1 MLDTKW
7 KNNKNSSFLLPAI
20 AISAAVSILFMSLF
34 PLFQKKAEESYID
47 PLTEQDFISD
57 LFAVNLVQYK
67 YLREKADQKQYEYS
81 DLYLETKI
89 QNTYNRTEDD
99 ESESF
104 SDSYTDMAMQ
114 TFLSTQRESINSQ
127 CMQFEGML
135 SSLGEMMDYY
145 VEDLNSGTILSN
157 SGTSLPDAL
166 SEQQADSDKKSDY
179 LYYLSLQYD
188 SAGNISNVN
197 VRCRDNAK
205 QFLSR
210 VQNAGHDFP
219 LKLQEDVPSG
229 YTYNYEANGRMA
241 DYTVYDEYN
250 DMFAAGSIHLT
261 ILQIHVEIIA

>member
-7 KNNKNSSFLLPAI
+7 KNNKNSSFFLPAI

-104 SDSYTDMAMQ
+104 SD
-114 TFLSTQRESINSQ
+114 
-127 CMQFEGML
+127 
-135 SSLGEMMDYY
+135 
-145 VEDLNSGTILSN
+145 
-157 SGTSLPDAL
+157 
-166 SEQQADSDKKSDY
+166 
-179 LYYLSLQYD
+179 
-188 SAGNISNVN
+188 
-197 VRCRDNAK
+197 
-205 QFLSR
+205 
-210 VQNAGHDFP
+210 
-219 LKLQEDVPSG
+219 
-229 YTYNYEANGRMA
+229 
-241 DYTVYDEYN
+241 
-250 DMFAAGSIHLT
+250 
-261 ILQIHVEIIA
+261 

>member
-114 TFLSTQRESINSQ
+114 TFLYTQRE
-127 CMQFEGML
+127 
-135 SSLGEMMDYY
+135 
-145 VEDLNSGTILSN
+145 
-157 SGTSLPDAL
+157 
-166 SEQQADSDKKSDY
+166 
-179 LYYLSLQYD
+179 
-188 SAGNISNVN
+188 
-197 VRCRDNAK
+197 
-205 QFLSR
+205 
-210 VQNAGHDFP
+210 
-219 LKLQEDVPSG
+219 
-229 YTYNYEANGRMA
+229 
-241 DYTVYDEYN
+241 
-250 DMFAAGSIHLT
+250 
-261 ILQIHVEIIA
+261 